1 VAGGTGPYT
10 YRWDFGDGSREI
22 SSDGTIEHTFEES
35 GRYNVNLVVIDS
47 TSQAASGSILII
59 VEPPPP
65 PIAPINIISNSTG
78 GIAPATFEF
87 KANVTGGTGPYTYR
101 WDFGDGSSRSRESNT
116 QTILHTFEEA
126 GRYNVRVTVID
137 SQNQIA
143 SDGIAITVE
152 GEEEEP
158 PATQQDQQSNLDDDV
173 NDNSPSDAFFD
184 LHDSLERLEQQ
195 NNGITVGGTSAA
207 DDYDATSDD

>member
-1 VAGGTGPYT
+1 M
-10 YRWDFGDGSREI
+10 
-22 SSDGTIEHTFEES
+22 
-35 GRYNVNLVVIDS
+35 
-47 TSQAASGSILII
+47 LII
-59 VEPPPP
+59 VDEPPLPP
-65 PIAPINIISNSTG
+65 PLTLTQITSSG
-78 GIAPATFEF
+78 SEGIAPATFEF